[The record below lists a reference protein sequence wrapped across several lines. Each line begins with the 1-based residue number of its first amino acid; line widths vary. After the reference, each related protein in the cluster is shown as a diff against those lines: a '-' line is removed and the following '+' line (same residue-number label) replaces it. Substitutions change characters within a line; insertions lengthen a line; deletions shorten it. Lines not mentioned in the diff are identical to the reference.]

1 MCKVFKSEKNKK
13 LKQSIIVNLFL
24 QIIPI
29 SIKFKPV
36 LQKDSIFAS
45 TNNKKQEITL
55 TILLSFIFE
64 EVFHFMILNQTLSV
78 VYAVNK
84 LSSSVT
90 VSFVIL
96 HLMIV
101 AQLYST
107 DNPVAII

>member
-1 MCKVFKSEKNKK
+1 MK
-13 LKQSIIVNLFL
+13 LKKSIIVNLFL

-101 AQLYST
+101 AQLCST

>member
-64 EVFHFMILNQTLSV
+64 EVFHFMILNQTSV